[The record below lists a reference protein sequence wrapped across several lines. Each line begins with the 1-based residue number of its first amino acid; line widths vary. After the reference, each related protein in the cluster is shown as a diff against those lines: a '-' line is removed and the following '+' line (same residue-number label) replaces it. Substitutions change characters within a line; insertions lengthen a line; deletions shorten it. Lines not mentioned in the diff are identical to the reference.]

1 MAITIQDLLASD
13 TISQAVDKINFNFD
27 QLLLNGGGPVGPPG
41 PLGPSGPIG
50 GRGERGSEWYEG
62 TDNPNVTPPGPGI
75 IPLQYDKYLRD
86 DGQVWEYTGLTWFDT
101 GINLTG
107 QTGPQG
113 SAVGWGQFGNDG
125 SGNYVA
131 VNDNVSYPSLFSAP
145 DEFVTTENQGVP
157 VASFGIASPSDSNP
171 GILNNKFQI
180 TSALAGALDS
190 SLLSVLIRQGD
201 AGSSAIKFMGG
212 GLTPSS
218 HYEQNNLDNLSSISL
233 GTDDTFTVSV
243 PKLGTAG
250 DSNQYTG
257 YIVDVAQRGHQYRA
271 GNGMLFETGTKGALG
286 LAGDNSNVTFT
297 LAGLTG
303 STVPTFTVNTLGAA
317 LSQTKSTFGPG
328 IGILA
333 TNPVYTGGVR
343 FDVDTFGVAANSNI
357 NLLSDDSITLTVNPN
372 NIGLSTNSAFI
383 STTVNPIDITTL
395 GGGNINIATNEAL
408 AVAGNINIDSNASGQ
423 INITSENQ
431 ANIIVADPGTLG
443 FGSIIVSKTEMQ
455 LLASGT
461 GNSGVNLKINSNFS
475 GQKIQLGL
483 GAVNSDGA
491 IEIGRPFTTP
501 ADYRTNAGI
510 TLNYTNT
517 TSPGVQDDL
526 ISITGR
532 VAFLLQG
539 TASGTPHTTA
549 TIYVD
554 TGTTYYPTGSTI
566 KLNGDPNAFLNPG
579 VIQEVWHDYNNSSV
593 IVGKGFTSTSGN
605 PTKQH
610 GIFFNDDESFPQY
623 GTYNPAGE
631 KFKVD
636 ANMTKVSNRMI
647 WGGKNGM
654 AGFTNNTT
662 ENGIE
667 LDLFSGV
674 SPFNDIEVA
683 SPFLRIVVGPMQ
695 LISYN
700 YANYANGTIYDPS
713 QTGTIGVNDFFFN
726 LLPPP
731 PTWASGQRLHVELLA
746 VTGQII
752 VEGGT
757 PPTSN
762 PLSGNPNIGLRHVQR
777 QQGTS
782 QISKYSRYIETGAMD
797 PSLISS
803 LPRYH
808 RVNYTLQWS
817 GFRRNYFSGN
827 FTTGPVNS
835 YAWTPGWSLIAPPVF
850 TEGAM
855 DGGGS
860 NGTSMY
866 TYFGPQTTTNKYPL
880 ISP

>member
-145 DEFVTTENQGVP
+145 DEFVATENQGVP

-243 PKLGTAG
+243 PKAGTVG

-257 YIVDVAQRGHQYRA
+257 YIVDAAKRGHQYRA
-271 GNGMLFETGTKGALG
+271 GNGMLFETGTKGALEI
-286 LAGDNSNVTFT
+286 AGDNSNVTFT
-297 LAGLTG
+297 LAALTG

-372 NIGLSTNSAFI
+372 NIGLSTSNAFI
-383 STTVNPIDITTL
+383 STTVNPIDITSV

-408 AVAGNINIDSNASGQ
+408 AVAGNINIDSHASGTT
-423 INITSENQ
+423 NITSENQ
-431 ANIIVADPGTLG
+431 ANIIVADPGSLG

-483 GAVNSDGA
+483 GAVNSNGA

-501 ADYRTNAGI
+501 ADYRTNASI

-539 TASGTPHTTA
+539 FAAGTPHTTS

-554 TGTTYYPTGSTI
+554 TGSAYYPTGSTI

-579 VIQEVWHDYNNSSV
+579 VIQEAWHDFTNSSV
-593 IVGKGFTSTSGN
+593 IVGKGFATVSA
-605 PTKQH
+605 PTLQH
-610 GIFFNDDESFPQY
+610 GIFFNDDENFPQN

-636 ANMTKVSNRMI
+636 KNMTKVSNRMI
-647 WGGKNGM
+647 WGGKNG
-654 AGFTNNTT
+654 
-662 ENGIE
+662 IS
-667 LDLFSGV
+667 DLGTDNITASGGRIDCFATV
-674 SPFNDIEVA
+674 MSNADIEVA
-683 SPFLRIVVGPMQ
+683 SPFLRIMVGPWNVGA
-695 LISYN
+695 YN
-700 YANYANGTIYDPS
+700 YINYINGGLYSPGS
-713 QTGTIGVNDFFFN
+713 AGMDFTFR

-731 PTWASGQRLHVELLA
+731 GDWASGQRLHVELLS
-746 VTGQII
+746 VTGHIAVSSPPPSTSIPLMANINLRMKHAQRIQN
-752 VEGGT
+752 GGNRY
-757 PPTSN
+757 SN
-762 PLSGNPNIGLRHVQR
+762 PIGTGNVTTAQF
-777 QQGTS
+777 
-782 QISKYSRYIETGAMD
+782 
-797 PSLISS
+797 PSLNQP
-803 LPRYH
+803 PRWF

-817 GFRRNYFSGN
+817 GFEETFVNGN
-827 FTTGPVNS
+827 TTTGPVFNNDF
-835 YAWTPGWSLIAPPVF
+835 TPGWSLVAPPIF
-850 TEGAM
+850 QKGYLS
-855 DGGGS
+855 GGNS
-860 NGTSMY
+860 NGSVMSTYLGPGIGTNEY
-866 TYFGPQTTTNKYPL
+866 TIATP
-880 ISP
+880 